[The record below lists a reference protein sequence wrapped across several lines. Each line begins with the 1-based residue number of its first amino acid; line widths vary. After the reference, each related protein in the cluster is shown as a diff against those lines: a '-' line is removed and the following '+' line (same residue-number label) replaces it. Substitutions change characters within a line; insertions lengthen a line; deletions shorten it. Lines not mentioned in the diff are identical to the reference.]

1 MNLFFPPLHTIQSH
15 AAAYRWQAER
25 RREIRAHFPEWHQ
38 GGRVPV
44 VADPSRGWSNVL
56 VQCVSVGMQVRFC
69 FCSTPFTLRA
79 QVTIEVPFPK
89 GTSARALAVAIG
101 KTRISIGMKGQPPVL
116 EGEFPSSEEAVQY
129 TVKLSEST
137 WYLGASLSFFYFV
150 CNGCDWHAVCYYPYW
165 VYCVVHLARSG
176 DWCGHCHSF
185 QVFAKRRVVA
195 SDCQRRP

>member
-1 MNLFFPPLHTIQSH
+1 M
-15 AAAYRWQAER
+15 
-25 RREIRAHFPEWHQ
+25 
-38 GGRVPV
+38 

-137 WYLGASLSFFYFV
+137 WYLGASLSFFFISYAMVVTGTQCVITHIGFIV
-150 CNGCDWHAVCYYPYW
+150 SFIWPDPATGVAIVTLFKSLPKDVWWHQIVKGAREIDLEKVRLALCPM
-165 VYCVVHLARSG
+165 YC
-176 DWCGHCHSF
+176 F
-185 QVFAKRRVVA
+185 QQVA
-195 SDCQRRP
+195 SVVLLSCMCMNRLNRTS